1 MPAFQTPIIKLTEH
15 CNYICKFCRYANHPP
30 DGEAVME
37 LSLCKKILRETALF
51 NAEKGRK
58 SEAVIFHGGEPLLWG
73 KERFRQI
80 HAYEKELEKEIGI
93 SFRNDMQTNGFLIDE
108 EWAELFSEMKMHP
121 GISLDGP
128 LVMNSHYGAEG
139 KEASLSRVLENLGL
153 LKERGISAGIL
164 SVVNEQSYG
173 HAKEYFDFLS
183 EAGIESAGFCFCFNP
198 KDDCVADPEAL
209 SSYLIECF
217 DLYYHAKRRVR
228 IREFD
233 FALRAM
239 YGKGN
244 RGCIH
249 NCRRECGNFLSYTPD
264 GSVNFCDAYEKDTF
278 VIGDLREKS
287 LQGILSGEAFAAAR
301 TLYRRPAEEACKA
314 CEWREICGCGCGR
327 NDVGEGEERKSYFC
341 ETYKKL
347 YRHILKTVEED
358 PRLQE
363 ANRHLRKH

>member
-1 MPAFQTPIIKLTEH
+1 
-15 CNYICKFCRYANHPP
+15 
-30 DGEAVME
+30 ME
-37 LSLCKKILRETALF
+37 LSFCKKILRETALF

-287 LQGILSGEAFAAAR
+287 LQEILSGEAFAAAR

-363 ANRHLRKH
+363 ANHHLRKH